1 MPYNPLET
9 YSATIRGLDCMEEV
23 TALKSTVGKLD
34 GVEKLDFDLLNGRMT
49 VEYDVAVTNEDEIL
63 NAVKRSGLSAA
74 QSAACTC
81 HSGDSVY
88 PADESFWQ
96 KHGRNIAALG
106 GFLLLVIAFLIHTFY
121 HGFLD
126 SLTGGFGDEDH
137 VYPAL
142 SIALYIPSIFFSY
155 WFILPKALNSLR
167 SFRPDMNLLMTVA
180 VIGACAIGEW
190 FEGATVAWLFAVA
203 LILESWSIGK
213 ARRAVAA
220 LMSLAPD
227 TARYISPHDGDI
239 VEKPVSQI
247 PLDATVIVRPGEK
260 IPLDGSIT
268 KGFTSVNEAPIT
280 GESTPVSK
288 EPGDQVFAGTI
299 NNEGAFEFTAT
310 KPADDTT
317 LARIIRMVEEA
328 QSRRAPSEKWVE
340 KFARWYTPAVFL
352 LAAAIALVPPIFFGD
367 FNLWLYKGLVIL
379 VIACPCA
386 LVISTP
392 VSIVAGL
399 ASAAKNGILVKGG
412 IFLEMPARLLAIA
425 IDKTGTI
432 TTGRPIV
439 AEIAPLN
446 NHTEEE
452 LLARCA
458 ALESKS
464 EHPYARAI
472 VECAEARGIEFKEA
486 ESFTAIPGKGAVGVI
501 SGREYFIGS
510 HRLMH
515 ERGYELPQYCDRAN
529 ELESAGCSIITVGND
544 RHVCGIIGISDA
556 IRDNARTALKGISD
570 AGVKHIVML
579 TGDNERA
586 ARAVARKCGIEDV
599 RAGLLPEDKVN
610 IIRELALKGGVA
622 MVGDGVNDAPALAA
636 SNLGIAMAAA
646 GSDAAIETADIALMS
661 DDLSKLPW
669 LIRHSRR
676 TLGIIKANIVF
687 AVGLKAVFLAL
698 ALAGIAT
705 LWMAILADTG
715 ASLIVIA
722 NSLRLLRG
730 VRE

>member
-1 MPYNPLET
+1 VPYNPLET

-34 GVEKLDFDLLNGRMT
+34 GVEKLDFDLLNGRMM
-49 VEYDVAVTNEDEIL
+49 VEYNAAVTNEDEIL
-63 NAVKRSGLSAA
+63 NAIKHSGLSAA
-74 QSAACTC
+74 PSAACTC

-126 SLTGGFGDEDH
+126 SLTGGFGDENH
-137 VYPAL
+137 IYPAL
-142 SIALYIPSIFFSY
+142 SIAFYIPSILLSY

-220 LMSLAPD
+220 LMNLAPD
-227 TARYISPHDGDI
+227 TARYISQRDGDI
-239 VEKPVSQI
+239 LETPVSQV
-247 PLDATVIVRPGEK
+247 PLDATVIVKPGEK

-340 KFARWYTPAVFL
+340 KFARWYTPSVFL
-352 LAAAIALVPPIFFGD
+352 LAAAIALVPTIFFGD

-472 VECAEARGIEFKEA
+472 VECAEARGVEFKEA
-486 ESFTAIPGKGAVGVI
+486 ESFTAIPGKGAIGVI

-529 ELESAGCSIITVGND
+529 ELESAGYSIITVGND

-610 IIRELALKGGVA
+610 IIREMALEGNVA

-687 AVGLKAVFLAL
+687 AVGLKAVFFAL
-698 ALAGIAT
+698 ALAGVAT
-705 LWMAILADTG
+705 LWMAILADTV

-722 NSLRLLRG
+722 NSLRLLG
-730 VRE
+730 GERE